1 MLILSPG
8 GLQIRPND
16 HSAFFAYHAAIGT
29 IQQIYKR
36 GFLLC
41 AAQFVARQCSNE
53 FAIRKSALKML
64 ILSPGGLQIRPN
76 AHSAF
81 FANHVAIGTHR

>member
-1 MLILSPG
+1 MCAAQFVTRQCSNEFAIRKSALKMHILSPG

-16 HSAFFAYHAAIGT
+16 HSAFFANHVAIGT

-36 GFLLC
+36 GFFLC

-53 FAIRKSALKML
+53 FAIRKSAL
-64 ILSPGGLQIRPN
+64 
-76 AHSAF
+76 
-81 FANHVAIGTHR
+81 